1 MKREL
6 SAIIV
11 TAALLIGATVA
22 ECLVDLDSAL
32 TGADDVKIYVYE
44 AV

>member
-6 SAIIV
+6 IAIIV

-22 ECLVDLDSAL
+22 ECSVDLDSAL
-32 TGADDVKIYVYE
+32 TGEDDVKIYVYE

>member
-6 SAIIV
+6 IAIIV
-11 TAALLIGATVA
+11 TAALLI
-22 ECLVDLDSAL
+22 
-32 TGADDVKIYVYE
+32 GADDVKIYVYE